1 MEFQGKKACAGLAV
15 ATLVM
20 VMAAGTAVP
29 ATVNRE
35 KARAA
40 YRQGNGLFDRG
51 RFVEAAAAYDAA
63 IAEDPQYAEAYHNRA
78 LACEM
83 IGRKQ
88 ALEAWKRFI
97 DIATGREEFKFD
109 VARIQARLKILESLP
124 SLPETMQPTHYI
136 ADAGD
141 YYLRIS
147 RTSEGEEWRHLP
159 VKVFLGSAP
168 QMKWQVG
175 AREAFDT
182 WSEVFPL
189 QLVALRKDAD
199 IRLNWAG
206 RDFPTGQVGEDR
218 EWVEFKREG
227 NELTARRIAVISVE
241 VRFPWSKNEMR
252 AFITHEM
259 GHALGIKGHSDD
271 KKDIM
276 YWQTQRKS
284 YGVSVPR
291 IPLPIFWRS
300 LVKKPSPRD
309 INTLIR
315 IYNHPGSSVRFR

>member
-1 MEFQGKKACAGLAV
+1 MQFSDRRVCVGFLV
-15 ATLVM
+15 AALVAL
-20 VMAAGTAVP
+20 MAAS
-29 ATVNRE
+29 ATVAQSGSSE
-35 KARAA
+35 KAKAA
-40 YRQGNGLFDRG
+40 YREGNGLFDRG
-51 RFVEAAAAYDAA
+51 RFTEAAAAYDTA
-63 IAEDPQYAEAYHNRA
+63 IAEEPQYAEAYHNRA

-83 IGRKQ
+83 IDRQQ

-97 DIATGREEFKFD
+97 DISTGREEFKFD

-124 SLPETMQPTHYI
+124 TLPEPMQPKHYV

-147 RTSEGEEWRHLP
+147 RTSEGEEWKHLP

-168 QMKWQVG
+168 QMKWQEG

-182 WSEVFPL
+182 WSEVFPT
-189 QLVALRKDAD
+189 QLVALRREAD
-199 IRLNWAG
+199 IRLDWAG
-206 RDFPTGQVGEDR
+206 QDFPRGQVGEDR

-227 NELTARRIAVISVE
+227 NELMARRIAVITVD
-241 VRFPWSKNEMR
+241 VRFPWSKDEMR

-276 YWQTQRKS
+276 YWQAQEKK
-284 YGVSVPR
+284 YGVAVPR
-291 IPLPIFWRS
+291 VPLPIFWRA
-300 LVKKPSPRD
+300 LVKRPSPRD

-315 IYNHPGSSVRFR
+315 IYNHAGSSVRFR